1 MDESQESKTTE
12 SQAEATDGQVDESA
26 EVVGRIGQLLETQE
40 SQEETQET
48 QELTK
53 EPKKEETPVE
63 TQAETQVE
71 TPVEIPVSVIDDTMI
86 NEYPALKMYKGKPLK
101 DLGKAYQ
108 NIVKAYT
115 ENQMRLKQIE
125 KENAKRSIPEPSE
138 VPDPIEKPEEFKKY
152 LQEFAETT
160 KKQAIEEYLS
170 QPREPQVDWVAEA
183 RKVVP
188 EGVDFDAFRNDFMMF
203 NAERFYNELGEV
215 RPEVESFYN
224 SNPQILISEMKKHYN
239 LTSNAQK
246 TKDTIQKEGKDTA
259 YKTITNSLKKA
270 QENKD
275 DLQGAQF
282 NATERGSVMTEEDQ
296 ILANIFKIA
305 EGQ

>member
-1 MDESQESKTTE
+1 MSEQESQVDATAEG
-12 SQAEATDGQVDESA
+12 QAEATESQVDDTTILGNISNLLGNQQEPKE
-26 EVVGRIGQLLETQE
+26 EVQE
-40 SQEETQET
+40 
-48 QELTK
+48 
-53 EPKKEETPVE
+53 EPKKEEE

-71 TPVEIPVSVIDDTMI
+71 APIEPPVPVIDDTMI

-108 NIVKAYT
+108 NIVKAFT

-125 KENAKRSIPEPSE
+125 KEKAKRSIPEPSE
-138 VPDPIEKPEEFKKY
+138 VPDPVEKPQEFKKY
-152 LQEFAETT
+152 LQDFAESI
-160 KKQAIEEYLS
+160 KKQAVEEYVS
-170 QPREPQVDWVAEA
+170 QPREPQTDWVAEA

-215 RPEVESFYN
+215 RPEVETFYN
-224 SNPQILISEMKKHYN
+224 ANPQILISEMKKHYQ
-239 LTSNAQK
+239 LTSNAHK
-246 TKDTIQKEGKDTA
+246 TKDTIAKESKDTA

-270 QENKD
+270 QENKE
-275 DLQGAQF
+275 DLQGTQF
-282 NATERGSVMTEEDQ
+282 NAVKRTEQNTEEDE
-296 ILANIFKIA
+296 ILAKILKIA